1 METRERGAHPEEGEI
16 KQRDDGGR
24 PRTRPQG
31 GYKKENRNKITII
44 KKHEETGR
52 ARTKRSDASP
62 ERRGKRD
69 YENTGDETPKA
80 TSEEDIRG
88 K

>member
-1 METRERGAHPEEGEI
+1 M
-16 KQRDDGGR
+16 
-24 PRTRPQG
+24 
-31 GYKKENRNKITII
+31 NKITRI

-88 K
+88 NHSFAL